1 MDDQDV
7 LLLEQRARGG
17 DSAALAEYFHIQRPR
32 LRRVVDIRLDARL
45 RGRVDPSDVLQ
56 EAFLDLSKKLSNFV
70 SRERPISMFVWM
82 RLVATERVLQIHRNH
97 FGVEARDVKR
107 EVQWQFS
114 GAATSV
120 FLAEQLL
127 VNFGSAEHRVVQEEL
142 RAMLVATL
150 DAMEPLDRE
159 VITMRFFEE
168 LTNGEVAEALGIT
181 KNGASSRFVRAMTR
195 LKKDLSNI
203 PGFFD

>member
-1 MDDQDV
+1 MSEPARGSLREV
-7 LLLEQRARGG
+7 LLQEFCDCCVDMDNRYEFIKADGQ
-17 DSAALAEYFHIQRPR
+17 EHEK
-32 LRRVVDIRLDARL
+32 LRNA
-45 RGRVDPSDVLQ
+45 
-56 EAFLDLSKKLSNFV
+56 
-70 SRERPISMFVWM
+70 